1 MKRCYSVNG
10 SNTLKRAEKLN
21 KSYNVSKME
30 NVDTFTVLLKT
41 EQTDNS

>member
-10 SNTLKRAEKLN
+10 SNTLNRTEKLN

-30 NVDTFTVLLKT
+30 NIYTFRYSLQLK
-41 EQTDNS
+41 D